1 MDQAQL
7 LPDKF
12 TAMFGLPAALYRAP
26 GRVNL
31 IGEHT
36 DYNQGFVLPAAIDLC
51 CWAAASRRGDER
63 LVIYSGDFAE
73 PIECELR
80 DPQLRPTGK
89 WWDYPFGVA
98 RELQRAGYRLRGA
111 NLYLRADVPI
121 GAGLSSSAAIEV
133 CVGYALL
140 DLSGHA
146 IDRTRLALLCQRA
159 ENEFVGTRC
168 GIMDQFV
175 SCHGQAGH
183 AVLLDCRSLEY
194 RLVPIPAQL
203 QLVICNTMV
212 KHKLASSEYNAR
224 RAQCEEGV
232 RRLAQVLPHVSSLR
246 DVTLREL
253 DEHRG
258 AMTETIYR
266 RCRHVV
272 TENDRVHKLAAALQD
287 GEISALHQLL
297 ADSHRSLRDDY
308 EVSCAELDLMVDLA
322 CRQKGV
328 FGARMTGAGFGGSTV
343 NLVNAADAPE
353 FQRRVAAAYHS
364 ATGLTPDIYV
374 CQASQGAGAVG
385 LPGGTS
391 VSNSDEASAQ
401 RHD

>member
-1 MDQAQL
+1 MDAL
-7 LPDKF
+7 HSLEASF
-12 TAMFGLPAALYRAP
+12 TARFGPLAAVYRAP

-36 DYNQGFVLPAAIDLC
+36 DYNQGFVLPAAIDLS
-51 CWAAASRRGDER
+51 CWAAASRRDDDR
-63 LVIYSGDFAE
+63 LVLYSANFGEPVDFDLYDAN
-73 PIECELR
+73 PR
-80 DPQLRPTGK
+80 KSGK
-89 WWDYPFGVA
+89 WWDYPLGVA
-98 RELQRAGYRLRGA
+98 WALRQSGYHLRGA
-111 NLYLRADVPI
+111 NLYVQGDVPV

-159 ENEFVGTRC
+159 ENEFVGARC
-168 GIMDQFV
+168 GIMDQFI

-183 AVLLDCRSLEY
+183 AVLLDCRSLGY
-194 RLVPIPAQL
+194 RLVQL
-203 QLVICNTMV
+203 PSRIQLVICNTMV
-212 KHKLASSEYNAR
+212 KHELGASQYNTR

-232 RRLAQVLPHVSSLR
+232 RRLAEVLPHIGSLR

-253 DEHRG
+253 EQHRERLS
-258 AMTETIYR
+258 ETIYR

-272 TENDRVHKLAAALQD
+272 TENDRVHAFAAALQD
-287 GEISALHQLL
+287 ADTRALSRLM

-322 CRQKGV
+322 CRQQGV
-328 FGARMTGAGFGGSTV
+328 IGARMTGAGFGGSTI
-343 NLVNAADAPE
+343 NLVNAANSAE
-353 FQRRVAAAYHS
+353 FQRRMAAAYHA

-374 CQASQGAGAVG
+374 CRAAPGAGPVQ
-385 LPGGTS
+385 LPAGTS
-391 VSNSDEASAQ
+391 AVPADQGPAA